1 MTDMSNTST
10 KSTTP
15 CIIWVH
21 EVVTLAGVQVEQME
35 QYCGRDRLLRW
46 YGDEMPVWMAADSL
60 RQFVRNG
67 VRSDRADREVDAMHA
82 MCKVRS

>member
-1 MTDMSNTST
+1 MTNTTNTST

-15 CIIWVH
+15 CIIWMH

-60 RQFVRNG
+60 RSFVLIGSRN
-67 VRSDRADREVDAMHA
+67 DRAEREVNFLASQL
-82 MCKVRS
+82 KVRS